1 MYIHLVLRADET
13 LQVQE
18 RAPEKHVRFRII
30 LMGFPAFILVLL
42 GHVWGKKCNFLP
54 LLEIMEEPC
63 TKPCTDMLS
72 VYLASTCLCV
82 YCKSGNFRGVE
93 IFAHF
98 AAKWSGA
105 KIKLRKYYVKL
116 CVCVCKLVVR
126 EIKNTRYS
134 SF

>member
-1 MYIHLVLRADET
+1 MQSLIISYCPKIFKMNFMKNLVC
-13 LQVQE
+13 
-18 RAPEKHVRFRII
+18 K
-30 LMGFPAFILVLL
+30 
-42 GHVWGKKCNFLP
+42 
-54 LLEIMEEPC
+54 IMEEAYTQLVSVFC
-63 TKPCTDMLS
+63 KLNISDGLNVYS
-72 VYLASTCLCV
+72 VYTFPNRVLHKKLEIE

-105 KIKLRKYYVKL
+105 KIKPREYYVKM